1 VGITEESDAVVVVV
15 SEETSTISV
24 VYAGEMVR
32 DLDGPRLRE
41 VLREILTGGKLE
53 RPGGGDEAREGGVH
67 RVTTPAAAAGRR
79 EA

>member
-1 VGITEESDAVVVVV
+1 
-15 SEETSTISV
+15 
-24 VYAGEMVR
+24 MVR

-53 RPGGGDEAREGGVH
+53 RPGAGEELRDPAH
-67 RVTTPAAAAGRR
+67 RVAASPTAAASRR